1 MEKGKEKAKNDGTLE
16 LSPVRTPSS
25 MGKDNDVQEEEVEG
39 IIKRGQDIGT
49 RESDRLKEIY

>member
-1 MEKGKEKAKNDGTLE
+1 MEKGKEKAKKDGTLG
-16 LSPVRTPSS
+16 LSPVRTPWS
-25 MGKDNDVQEEEVEG
+25 MGKDNDVQEEEVEE